1 MLDKHIV
8 LGYFSFQ
15 GRSWLL
21 KMSSYLFIHSTNTYW
36 IPTIILLYTL
46 ATRCEEATHWKR
58 PWCLERLKAGEE
70 GDDSGWDGWM
80 ASPTWWTWVWVSP
93 GSWWWT
99 GKPGMLRVMRSQRV
113 GYDWVTELKLK
124 IYLLC
129 YKATVIKLYGT
140 DTKTHWNQ
148 WEKRKRENPEINPCT
163 DSQSMPDKGGR
174 NIQWR
179 KDSL

>member
-1 MLDKHIV
+1 MLKRASYFYFKADRKPAFALLLSRALEEIEALIVLDKRIV

-58 PWCLERLKAGEE
+58 PWCWERLKAGGE
-70 GDDSGWDGWM
+70 GDDSGWNGWM

-99 GKPGMLRVMRSQRV
+99 GKPGVLQCMGLQGV
-113 GYDWVTELKLK
+113 GHDWVTELNFFPTLY
-124 IYLLC
+124 ILPLLC
-129 YKATVIKLYGT
+129 
-140 DTKTHWNQ
+140 
-148 WEKRKRENPEINPCT
+148 
-163 DSQSMPDKGGR
+163 PDILP
-174 NIQWR
+174 NNTQI
-179 KDSL
+179 